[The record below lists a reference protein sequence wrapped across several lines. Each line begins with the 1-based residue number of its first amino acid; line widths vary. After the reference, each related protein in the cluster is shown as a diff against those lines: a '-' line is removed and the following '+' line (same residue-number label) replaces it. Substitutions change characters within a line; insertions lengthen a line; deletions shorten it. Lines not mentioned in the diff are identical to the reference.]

1 VIWNPFV
8 RTPTGRPVGPVV
20 PPELRVLGGVATA
33 EQRLMA
39 QQAFYR
45 FCEGRRGSVVP
56 NAIAA
61 GQLPDGSRYRIV
73 VVGIVTIMELW
84 PAGGEDDRL
93 SGIGLRLTSL
103 TGGLVPGHVHSD
115 GTRPQ
120 PYILTP
126 RVVSGTRKTTGKWRV
141 RKVDGYS
148 GGKAVWG
155 DKAGKRFFAG
165 VDGKE
170 YDIDILDWSSIDEIF
185 GTNNRAYRVGEYAAG
200 DLIYT
205 GGNKA
210 AGAFRARVD
219 AVPFTHRDSE
229 GRLWIM
235 QITPAEF
242 PAQRL
247 QLWGQLYDGA
257 EFTYTIGDLLGDVAV
272 PAGYSMVW
280 QTISVA
286 PDGLRARIVFRKVAG
301 VEFAHVDLA
310 IAPGGIS
317 IASMVDTGSYT
328 PATSNTVN
336 TGNQFEGEFTSTTV
350 TTPAWNYLA
359 GGYGY
364 DAKGNTTAFK
374 LRQRALGSELNS
386 RLVEFRVR
394 EGEILSEDLYLLRTL
409 SRQVTSRETFAATS
423 IDYGS
428 RVVSFDGGG
437 ENLDSTFDE
446 VDESWY
452 DLSVPGG
459 VRRRVRRA
467 GVATT
472 VRRDE
477 LPRVVFVDELT
488 DLNIT
493 SRYIHTG
500 TNVLTT
506 DYTFNSPP
514 GGAEGTVD
522 NSTSITT
529 HTYAR
534 RLTVACRG
542 VEVLVVDTPL
552 DSNTNWTR
560 IQYAALS
567 ATDPL
572 TGALCVN
579 VVELDYQAGASAPP
593 LRSWI
598 VLADDKGAKQLRDV
612 LELPDG
618 TDVRVEKDF
627 SLLSVP

>member
-1 VIWNPFV
+1 MIWNPFV
-8 RTPTGRPVGPVV
+8 RTPTGRPVGPVA

-56 NAIAA
+56 NAVAA

-103 TGGLVPGHVHSD
+103 AGGLVAGHVHSD

-126 RVVSGTRKTTGKWRV
+126 RVAPGTRKTTGKWRV

-155 DKAGKRFFAG
+155 DKGGKRFFVG
-165 VDGKE
+165 VDGKQ
-170 YDIDILDWSSIDEIF
+170 YDIDILDWSSLDEIF
-185 GTNNRAYRVGEYAAG
+185 GTNNRAYRVGEYAPG

-205 GGNKA
+205 GGGKA

-219 AVPFTHRDSE
+219 TVPFTHRDAD

-242 PAQRL
+242 PAQVL
-247 QLWGQLYDGA
+247 QLWGQLHDGG
-257 EFTYTIGDLLGDVAV
+257 EFMHTIDDLLGEVAV

-286 PDGLRARIVFRKVAG
+286 LDGKAARMVFRKVAG
-301 VEFAHVDLA
+301 VEFSRVDLA
-310 IAPGGIS
+310 ISPAGIS
-317 IASMVDTGSYT
+317 IASIADAGSYT

-336 TGNQFEGEFTSTTV
+336 TGNQVEGEFTSTTV
-350 TTPAWNYLA
+350 TTPALSFMP

-374 LRQRALGSELNS
+374 LRQGAGGSD
-386 RLVEFRVR
+386 RTTRIVEFRVR
-394 EGEILSEDLYLLRTL
+394 EGEVLSEDLYLLRTL
-409 SRQVTSRETFAATS
+409 TRQVTSREVFPGTS
-423 IDYGS
+423 IDFGS
-428 RVVSFDGGG
+428 RVVEFDAGGQ
-437 ENLDSTFDE
+437 NVDSTFDE

-452 DLSVPGG
+452 DTSVPGSI
-459 VRRRVRRA
+459 RQRVRRT

-472 VRRDE
+472 VRHDDIT
-477 LPRVVFVDELT
+477 RVVFVDALT
-488 DLNIT
+488 DLYIT
-493 SRYIHTG
+493 ARYIHTG
-500 TNVLTT
+500 TNVFTT
-506 DYTFNSPP
+506 DYTFNNPP
-514 GGAEGTVD
+514 GGPEGSVD
-522 NSTSITT
+522 NSTSVTT
-529 HTYAR
+529 HTYSR
-534 RLTVACRG
+534 RLTVTCRG
-542 VEVLVVDTPL
+542 VEVLVVDTSL
-552 DSNTNWTR
+552 ESDANWTR

-567 ATDPL
+567 AADPL
-572 TGALCVN
+572 TGAVCVN